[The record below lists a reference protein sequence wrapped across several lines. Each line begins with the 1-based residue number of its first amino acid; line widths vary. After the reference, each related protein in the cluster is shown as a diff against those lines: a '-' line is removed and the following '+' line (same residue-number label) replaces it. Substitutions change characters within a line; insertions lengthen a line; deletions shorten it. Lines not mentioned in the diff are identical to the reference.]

1 MAYPSYPRCVTR
13 AHQKKMINLIGED
26 SIIHG
31 WEVGLFELITALET
45 PDIQKEIIRGHANEK
60 TIKQVMPELIPLQR
74 IRRCMNKLQQEQEK
88 RDKEWTKI
96 NELRNMLREGQ
107 ERLELH
113 DFGATPDET
122 YERIKMEL
130 IDDLVI
136 HQTPQ
141 PRTPP
146 PQEDL
151 EDAVPTPCDCG
162 PCLRAYNHYG
172 FRTLSD

>member
-1 MAYPSYPRCVTR
+1 MAYPSYPRRVTR
-13 AHQKKMINLIGED
+13 AHQKKMINLIGEN

-31 WEVGLFELITALET
+31 REVGLFELITAIET
-45 PDIQKEIIRGHANEK
+45 PDVQKEIIRGHANEK
-60 TIKQVMPELIPLQR
+60 TIKQVMPELIPLRR
-74 IRRCMNKLQQEQEK
+74 IRRRMNTLQQEQEK

-122 YERIKMEL
+122 YEQIKTEP
-130 IDDLVI
+130 IDDWVI

-151 EDAVPTPCDCG
+151 EDAVPTPCNCG
-162 PCLRAYNHYG
+162 PCLQAYNHYG